1 MRAPPPEPTQH
12 LRWPA
17 EGFYWAVLD
26 GSVLSSAGRT
36 GRTRLS
42 QRLGYLFESVLPG
55 LAIEEIHAV
64 YRPLPAA
71 GSGLRY
77 LACGV
82 PRAVLEQKV
91 PPQAVTLTPDSL
103 PSFVDDEIDP
113 ADFNLLTGLFLP
125 KAARSLQ
132 RRWLMLVALV
142 LIACASLIVLGIE
155 RRVHAAQDQLASI
168 GTAKARVL
176 EQVIGPTA
184 VGSGQSSQPPELRL
198 TAELR
203 RLEQTRSAD
212 VGVSEVVDGSVVL
225 NNLLVLWPNDLHAQ
239 TESLS
244 ITPGSIDIRAR
255 VPTMAD
261 AQRMADAF
269 VPLKGWRLQQ
279 PQTESRREHID
290 ATLRLVRSGEPLP

>member
-1 MRAPPPEPTQH
+1 MRAPPSEPTQH

-42 QRLGYLFESVLPG
+42 LRLGHLFESVLPG

-64 YRPLPAA
+64 YRPLPAVGA
-71 GSGLRY
+71 GRRY

-82 PRAVLEQKV
+82 PRAVLEHEV

-103 PSFVDDEIDP
+103 PSFVDDEVDP

-125 KAARSLQ
+125 KAARSLK
-132 RRWLMLVALV
+132 RRWLMHVALV
-142 LIACASLIVLGIE
+142 LIACASLIVLGIK
-155 RRVHAAQDQLASI
+155 RRVHAAQDQIASI

-176 EQVIGPTA
+176 QQVIGPSA
-184 VGSGQSSQPPELRL
+184 VGSGRSSQPPELRL

-203 RLEQTRSAD
+203 RLQQTRSAD
-212 VGVSEVVDGSVVL
+212 VGVSEVVDGSAVL

-244 ITPGSIDIRAR
+244 ISPGSINIRAR

-261 AQRMADAF
+261 AQRLADAF
-269 VPLKGWRLQQ
+269 VPLKGWRLKQ
-279 PQTESRREHID
+279 PQTESRRDHVAAI
-290 ATLRLVRSGEPLP
+290 LRLVKSGEPLP